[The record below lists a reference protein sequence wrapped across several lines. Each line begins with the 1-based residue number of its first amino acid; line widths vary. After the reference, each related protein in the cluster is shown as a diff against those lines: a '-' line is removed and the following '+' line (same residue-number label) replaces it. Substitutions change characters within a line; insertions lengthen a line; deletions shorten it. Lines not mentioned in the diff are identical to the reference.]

1 MASDS
6 KAVARPANLTLYS
19 YCWSSCAHR
28 VRIALNLKGLEYE
41 YKAVNLYKGE
51 QFDPEFEKINPVK
64 FVPALVDGDVVVADS
79 FAIILYLEDK
89 YPQHPLLPQN
99 LKKKAVNL
107 QVASIVG
114 SSIQPLQRFFEQQ
127 FFEKR
132 ISLDEKLTCMQ
143 HHVNKGFAAIEKLIK
158 EIAGKYATGDE
169 VQLADVFLAPQI
181 YAGVARY
188 QIDMSLYPTLA
199 RLNEAYAELP
209 AFQAAHPHRQP
220 DATSTS

>member
-1 MASDS
+1 MFE
-6 KAVARPANLTLYS
+6 VTLVLQIPV
-19 YCWSSCAHR
+19 SCATIFCLYRLLVLSVQVFNHFR
-28 VRIALNLKGLEYE
+28 GFLNKYVYLIITSFVMMRLVLFIFTSFN
-41 YKAVNLYKGE
+41 YKILLMNL
-51 QFDPEFEKINPVK
+51 
-64 FVPALVDGDVVVADS
+64 
-79 FAIILYLEDK
+79 
-89 YPQHPLLPQN
+89 
-99 LKKKAVNL
+99 
-107 QVASIVG
+107 
-114 SSIQPLQRFFEQQ
+114 QQ

-143 HHVNKGFAAIEKLIK
+143 HHVNKGFAGCLYSSIKAFPIEKLIK

-188 QIDMSLYPTLA
+188 QIDMSLHPTLA

-220 DATSTS
+220 DAPSTS

>member
-1 MASDS
+1 MFE
-6 KAVARPANLTLYS
+6 VTLVLQIPV
-19 YCWSSCAHR
+19 SCATIFCLYRLLVLSVQVFNHFR
-28 VRIALNLKGLEYE
+28 GFLNKYVYLFITSFVMMRLVLFIFTSFN
-41 YKAVNLYKGE
+41 YKILLMNL
-51 QFDPEFEKINPVK
+51 
-64 FVPALVDGDVVVADS
+64 
-79 FAIILYLEDK
+79 
-89 YPQHPLLPQN
+89 
-99 LKKKAVNL
+99 
-107 QVASIVG
+107 
-114 SSIQPLQRFFEQQ
+114 QQ

-143 HHVNKGFAAIEKLIK
+143 HHVNKGFAGSIEKLIK

-220 DATSTS
+220 DAPSTS